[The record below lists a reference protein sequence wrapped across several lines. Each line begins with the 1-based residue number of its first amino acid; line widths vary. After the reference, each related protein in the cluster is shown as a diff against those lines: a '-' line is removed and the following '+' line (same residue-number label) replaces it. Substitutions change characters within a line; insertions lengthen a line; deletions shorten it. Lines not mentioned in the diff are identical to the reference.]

1 MSADPLPPTEPDARP
16 ITASTTLPP
25 HSRTAAVSVVGTT
38 SRHFFALAGW
48 KKALLVLAIVL
59 GIAGIAGSVAGAVKG
74 KPPEVRQAQ
83 VRVEELSAVG
93 RRSSLTAEQTQ
104 QLESAK
110 TKVNEVKHWFY
121 DQTAP
126 QLWRIGLGFFIAFV
140 LGFMARQFLKTMVSL
155 AAIVLV
161 AAGVA
166 IYLGWIDVGNAKA
179 SLASGTGWVMERADT
194 FKEAVLK
201 FAGASLSGTAGFVIG
216 FMRSK
221 R

>member
-1 MSADPLPPTEPDARP
+1 MLSIMSADPLPQADPNATP
-16 ITASTTLPP
+16 
-25 HSRTAAVSVVGTT
+25 SRSRMVSGRVVGTT
-38 SRHFFALAGW
+38 SQHFFALAGW
-48 KKALLVLAIVL
+48 KKALLVLAIIL
-59 GIAGIAGSVAGAVKG
+59 AIAGFAGSLTGAVKG
-74 KPPEVRQAQ
+74 KPPEAREAQ

-93 RRSSLTAEQTQ
+93 RHSSLTAEQTQ

-110 TKVNEVKHWFY
+110 AKVNDVKHWFY

-140 LGFMARQFLKTMVSL
+140 LGFAARQFVKTMATL
-155 AAIVLV
+155 AAIAVVL
-161 AAGVA
+161 AGVA
-166 IYLGWIDVGNAKA
+166 VYFGWIDVGNAKA

-194 FKEAVLK
+194 VKEAVLK

-221 R
+221 H